1 MYIYII
7 ESDSVLSC
15 DPFPQLIPIKEA
27 KGVHGKWNKHE
38 YENGSFSLSFNHVAC
53 DDHHHDS
60 FVNLFD
66 FDKKGEEKGE
76 KEDGE
81 KEDGEKEDGEKEDG
95 EKEEKTCECEVIP
108 YYLSSSGCQH
118 IVWAMPFN
126 NEDIPLI
133 TRVNNNQDMYQLPCN
148 NVLSNE
154 FIHCRFIH
162 TIDP

>member
-1 MYIYII
+1 MICVETSMYIYII
-7 ESDSVLSC
+7 ECDSVLSC

-27 KGVHGKWNKHE
+27 KITGIHGVHGKWDKHD

-53 DDHHHDS
+53 DDHHHHHDS

-66 FDKKGEEKGE
+66 FDKRGKKEEGE
-76 KEDGE
+76 KEE
-81 KEDGEKEDGEKEDG
+81 G